1 MFSAVSLLI
10 AIPASVITRLIT
22 HSSFPKFDVNPSN
35 VAKVIG
41 LDGTSSSSSVAHST
55 TTGSTTSPPPLTT
68 ESRKIEIKSLA
79 AGSPM
84 ESKSTASQGP
94 DPANQIQ
101 PIDTASAGA
110 MMGLSVVEV
119 GVGVADMIVQNKY
132 QRTRPPMTLGSRLGK
147 MIPNMLK
154 AFVSFSVFSKAA
166 SRQLPA
172 LL

>member
-10 AIPASVITRLIT
+10 AIPASIITRLIT

-41 LDGTSSSSSVAHST
+41 LDGTSPSSSIAHST
-55 TTGSTTSPPPLTT
+55 TTGSTTSPTPLTT
-68 ESRKIEIKSLA
+68 ESRKIEI
-79 AGSPM
+79 
-84 ESKSTASQGP
+84 KSTASQGP
-94 DPANQIQ
+94 DPANQIP

-147 MIPNMLK
+147 MVPNMLK
-154 AFVSFSVFSKAA
+154 AFVSFSVFSKTA
-166 SRQLPA
+166 SRQPLA